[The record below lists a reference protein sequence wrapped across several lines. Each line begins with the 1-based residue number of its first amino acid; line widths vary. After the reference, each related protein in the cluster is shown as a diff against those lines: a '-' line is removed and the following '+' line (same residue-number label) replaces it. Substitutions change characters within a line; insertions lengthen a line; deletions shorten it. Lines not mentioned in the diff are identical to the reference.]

1 MRHSRDIDDLRADVA
16 ANCRVLL
23 ALAEK
28 QGLRA
33 LVTETVRDS
42 EYQKMLAKKG
52 YAAAGAVTPS
62 FHADHAGLAFDIC
75 KNEKDHAYDDPA
87 FFARMGELGK
97 KVGFSWGGDWRS
109 FPDRPHFQW
118 DAGGTYT
125 SAMVRA
131 RRYPPPMPR
140 FEEEEMTQQEFNERM
155 EAYLKALAQRDPAD
169 WSAEARAWAEKTGLI
184 AGDET
189 GNRQYRSFLTRE
201 QLAVLLHRYAKL
213 TGQTKNE

>member
-16 ANCRVLL
+16 ANCRSLI
-23 ALAEK
+23 ALAERE
-28 QGLRA
+28 GLRA
-33 LVTETVRDS
+33 LVTETVRDA

-75 KNEKDHAYDDPA
+75 KNEAGHEYDDPA
-87 FFARMGELGK
+87 FFVKMGNLGK

-201 QLAVLLHRYAKL
+201 QLAVLLHRYAKM

>member
-16 ANCRVLL
+16 ANCRSLI
-23 ALAEK
+23 ALAERE
-28 QGLRA
+28 GLRA
-33 LVTETVRDS
+33 LVTETVRDA
-42 EYQKMLAKKG
+42 EYQRMLAEKG

-75 KNEKDHAYDDPA
+75 KNEAGHEYDDPA
-87 FFARMGELGK
+87 FFVKMGNLGK

-155 EAYLKALAQRDPAD
+155 ETYLKTLAQQQPAH
-169 WSAEARAWAEKTGLI
+169 WSAEARAWAEAAGLI